1 MAFMSNEMRYSLG
14 QMAEQM
20 HLNIRLRQCWW
31 PTLVVVC
38 LWGLAWIGRA
48 TSPEVLGSGLGAR
61 TEGRISEKPVEK
73 PVTAPELKPDPAD
86 ARIAYVAARLLEG
99 QHYTRQRLDDEVSS
113 RFLDR
118 YVESYDPQRLHFLQS
133 DLREFEFYRHRL
145 DDYILRRFDTTP
157 AFEIFQRF
165 FERLQQRVKY
175 VEELLQTEDFRFDT
189 DERIQIDRRKA
200 PYPKDLAEAKKLWR
214 DRLRYEYLQEKL
226 NGEKPQQITNT
237 LLRRYQRNLRMF
249 SEWDN
254 ADVMQVFLNA
264 LAHVYDPHSDY
275 LGRQQ
280 MENFAMGM
288 NLALEGIGAEL
299 TSPDGY
305 CTIRR
310 LIPGGPA
317 DRSKKLRPKDRIIG
331 VAQGDGPFVDVVDM
345 NLNKVVQLIRGP
357 KGTTVRLL
365 VIPADAADPSER
377 REVTL
382 VRDRIR
388 LEDQAAKAKVV
399 DWPDE
404 RGTVRRIGIID
415 LPSFYS
421 TMDFT
426 GSEDR
431 SDFRSCAADVARL
444 VTKLKAEGMEGLI
457 LDLRRNGGG
466 SLDEAIRITGFFIP
480 RGPVVQVRDGEGRV
494 VVKEDRDPRMLWEGP
509 MVVLVSRFSASA
521 SEIVAAALQ
530 DYGRAVL
537 VGDVSTHGKGTVQA
551 PSLLRNFMRP
561 SATLTQDPGLLKYT
575 VSKFYRANGESTQL
589 KGVVPDIVLPSVL
602 NVSKDI
608 GESALDNPLPWDTIE
623 SAKYEKLD
631 WVAPYLDEL
640 RKRSAGRVAASPD
653 FAHVQEDIAR
663 FLKTQEDRS
672 ISLNEQLRLKEKE
685 ELETRRKARE
695 KERLSRRLP
704 EVPVRELTLADV
716 DKPGLPAPIT
726 RLQQAG
732 GTATTEGAPSGPAA
746 ETASATD
753 RDPGVRAP
761 NEAAVTEP
769 TEENLLEN
777 DEGSLASNDFVLRE
791 AEMILLDYLHL
802 WNREKALTA
811 RKDANAGTEANP

>member
-1 MAFMSNEMRYSLG
+1 MRADQPVTLGIRRRWVMGAVLALGWMAWLASSAWADLPASGSQARPEP
-14 QMAEQM
+14 A
-20 HLNIRLRQCWW
+20 
-31 PTLVVVC
+31 PT
-38 LWGLAWIGRA
+38 
-48 TSPEVLGSGLGAR
+48 
-61 TEGRISEKPVEK
+61 EKPADK
-73 PVTAPELKPDPAD
+73 PVVAPQLKPDPAD
-86 ARIAYVAARLLEG
+86 ARIAYVAARILEG

-118 YVESYDPQRLHFLQS
+118 YLDSFDPQHLHFLQS

-157 AFEIFQRF
+157 AFEIFHRF

-175 VEELLQTEDFRFDT
+175 VEELLRTEEFRFDT
-189 DERIQIDRRKA
+189 DERIQVDRRKA
-200 PYPKDLAEAKKLWR
+200 PYPKDLTEARKLWR

-226 NGEKPQQITNT
+226 NGEKPEQITAT

-249 SEWDN
+249 AEWDN

-280 MENFAMGM
+280 MENFAVGM

-317 DRSKKLRPKDRIIG
+317 ERSGKLKPKDRIVA

-365 VIPADAADPSER
+365 VIPADAADPSVR
-377 REVTL
+377 KEVSL

-388 LEDQAAKAKVV
+388 LEDQAAKARVI
-399 DWPDE
+399 DWPRED
-404 RGTVRRIGIID
+404 GTVRRIGIID

-426 GSEDR
+426 GNEDR
-431 SDFRSCAADVARL
+431 SDFRSCASDVARL
-444 VTKLKAEGMEGLI
+444 INKMKAEGVEGLI

-466 SLDEAIRITGFFIP
+466 SLDEAIRIAGFFIP
-480 RGPVVQVRDGEGRV
+480 RGPVVQVRDGDGRV

-509 MVVLVSRFSASA
+509 LVVLTSRFSASA

-530 DYGRAVL
+530 DYGRAVV
-537 VGDVSTHGKGTVQA
+537 VGDASTHGKGTVQA

-561 SATLTQDPGLLKYT
+561 SVTLTQDPGLLKYT
-575 VSKFYRANGESTQL
+575 ISKFYRANGESTQL
-589 KGVVPDIVLPSVL
+589 KGVVPDIILPSVL

-623 SAKYEKLD
+623 SAKFDKLD
-631 WVAPYLDEL
+631 WVGPYLEEL
-640 RKRSAGRVAASPD
+640 RKRSAARVATSPD
-653 FAHVQEDIAR
+653 FAYVQEDIER
-663 FLKTQEDRS
+663 FLKSQEDRT
-672 ISLNEQLRLKEKE
+672 ISLNEQARLREKE
-685 ELETRRKARE
+685 ELEARRKARE
-695 KERLSRRLP
+695 KERLARKTP
-704 EVPVRELTLADV
+704 DIPVRELTLTDV
-716 DKPGLPAPIT
+716 DKPGLPAPVARAAQPGPGT
-726 RLQQAG
+726 TSG
-732 GTATTEGAPSGPAA
+732 GGGARVGVEGASTAGPEGAGDGQAERGPADA
-746 ETASATD
+746 GEEGLFDPEETTPVAY
-753 RDPGVRAP
+753 
-761 NEAAVTEP
+761 
-769 TEENLLEN
+769 
-777 DEGSLASNDFVLRE
+777 DFVLRE
-791 AEMILLDYLHL
+791 AEMILLDYLQL
-802 WNREKALTA
+802 WSRERALTA
-811 RKDANAGTEANP
+811 GKAAAGEPAVGP